1 MSTKLH
7 DLARQAVLGVG
18 LTPRTATGNVNGPP
32 GDLLAGDG
40 RCFAIQQVGT
50 VGGTAPTLAGKIQES
65 ADGTTWSD
73 IPGATFTTVS
83 TNDNV
88 QAITFDRTQPIYFTG
103 GPAILRRLGGGAVN
117 TPARAQPRLTR
128 SQDHARSFYPRPRL
142 QLHPLLSP

>member
-88 QAITFDRTQPIYFTG
+88 QAITFDRTLRYVRYVGTVG
-103 GPAILRRLGGGAVN
+103 GTSPSFPLAVVISE
-117 TPARAQPRLTR
+117 QKK
-128 SQDHARSFYPRPRL
+128 QV
-142 QLHPLLSP
+142 

>member
-18 LTPRTATGNVNGPP
+18 LTPRTATANINGPT
-32 GDLLAGDG
+32 GDLLVGDG

-88 QAITFDRTQPIYFTG
+88 QAISFDRTQRYVRYVGTITG
-103 GPAILRRLGGGAVN
+103 TSPSFPVAVLIGE
-117 TPARAQPRLTR
+117 QKK
-128 SQDHARSFYPRPRL
+128 QV
-142 QLHPLLSP
+142 